1 MPRAKPRS
9 VRKEDGVTTADDSV
23 KMGGDAPAAATM
35 EPLDTET
42 EKVAFSVGT
51 SEASVEPTKTKPK
64 TSRKAKVCDRCEERR
79 KRERE
84 YARASRTRVRLAK
97 ASAAEAKPEEASGA
111 PAPADVAVDAS

>member
-1 MPRAKPRS
+1 M
-9 VRKEDGVTTADDSV
+9 TTADDSV

-97 ASAAEAKPEEASGA
+97 ASAAEAKPEEATGA
-111 PAPADVAVDAS
+111 PAPADVTVDAS

>member
-9 VRKEDGVTTADDSV
+9 VRKEDGVTTADDNV

-42 EKVAFSVGT
+42 EKAAFSVGT

-64 TSRKAKVCDRCEERR
+64 SSRKKVCDRCEERR